1 MNNTEQD
8 SSPYRRSGR
17 ASGAWG
23 AVSGVYGGARGMFY
37 GWKLVGICV
46 FMLAL
51 MSVAV
56 FQGLGTFLVALERKF
71 AWSRTS
77 MSLAFSLARGE
88 SAVLGPIEGWLID
101 KLGNRRM
108 IIIGYVVMAGGFIY
122 FSRIEW
128 LGSLGLLG
136 WLDFALPALPF
147 ESVDET
153 LIHFYIAFLI
163 ITLGSGLGGWL
174 AMISMVNNWFVRK
187 RSLAIATAMSGI
199 HIGGYLVFAL
209 AYGVDNHGF
218 EWTTLGIGVF
228 LLAIIGP
235 VSMAV
240 RNKPEDMG
248 LRPDGDRESLSRQSG
263 NRQSAR
269 DGQAA
274 SGGDAADDEPE
285 FTARQA
291 LRTRAFWALTLVHL
305 SSSISIVTLSIHL
318 APKLTDMGF
327 TLEQAA
333 LIPMVYTTVAF
344 PAQFIAGFIADR
356 MPKPMVTFVFLM
368 FQATGIL
375 AIAFAESAPMAVL
388 FGVLYGIGFGG
399 RIPLLT
405 AIRGEYFGRKAF
417 ATIMGLSQM
426 PNNIAMIF
434 APLYAGYIYDRFDSY
449 FVSFLTFAVLA
460 YLGAGLMLTVRK
472 PRLED

>member
-1 MNNTEQD
+1 M
-8 SSPYRRSGR
+8 
-17 ASGAWG
+17 
-23 AVSGVYGGARGMFY
+23 SGVYGDARGMFY
-37 GWKLVGICV
+37 GWKLVIICV
-46 FMLAL
+46 FMLSL

-71 AWSRTS
+71 QWSRTS

-108 IIIGYVVMAGGFIY
+108 ILIGYVVMALGFIY
-122 FSRIEW
+122 FSSIEW
-128 LGSLGLLG
+128 LGGLGLLA
-136 WLDFALPALPF
+136 WMDFALAALPF
-147 ESVDET
+147 DSVDET

-199 HIGGYLVFAL
+199 HIGGYMVYAL

-240 RNKPEDMG
+240 RNRPEDMG
-248 LRPDGDRESLSRQSG
+248 LRPDGDRPSPARQSET
-263 NRQSAR
+263 QS
-269 DGQAA
+269 GQATQA
-274 SGGDAADDEPE
+274 SQEDDAGAEPE

-291 LRTRAFWALTLVHL
+291 LKTRAFWALTLVHL

-333 LIPMVYTTVAF
+333 LIPIVYTTVAF
-344 PAQFIAGFIADR
+344 PSQFVAGFIADR
-356 MPKPMVTFVFLM
+356 LPKPIVTFVFLI

-375 AIAFAESAPMAVL
+375 AIAFAETAPMAVL

-449 FVSFLTFAVLA
+449 FISFLTFAVLA

-472 PRLED
+472 PRLEAQEA

>member
-1 MNNTEQD
+1 
-8 SSPYRRSGR
+8 
-17 ASGAWG
+17 
-23 AVSGVYGGARGMFY
+23 MFY

-108 IIIGYVVMAGGFIY
+108 IVIGYVVMAFGFIY

-128 LGSLGLLG
+128 LGDLGLLV
-136 WLDFALPALPF
+136 WMDFALAALPF
-147 ESVDET
+147 DSVDET

-199 HIGGYLVFAL
+199 HIGGLLVFAL

-235 VSMAV
+235 VSIAV
-240 RNKPEDMG
+240 RNRPEDMG
-248 LRPDGDRESLSRQSG
+248 LRPDGDRRIAQQADNRAAVRSG
-263 NRQSAR
+263 RDSQASAR
-269 DGQAA
+269 RR
-274 SGGDAADDEPE
+274 S
-285 FTARQA
+285 
-291 LRTRAFWALTLVHL
+291 
-305 SSSISIVTLSIHL
+305 
-318 APKLTDMGF
+318 
-327 TLEQAA
+327 
-333 LIPMVYTTVAF
+333 
-344 PAQFIAGFIADR
+344 
-356 MPKPMVTFVFLM
+356 
-368 FQATGIL
+368 
-375 AIAFAESAPMAVL
+375 
-388 FGVLYGIGFGG
+388 
-399 RIPLLT
+399 
-405 AIRGEYFGRKAF
+405 
-417 ATIMGLSQM
+417 
-426 PNNIAMIF
+426 
-434 APLYAGYIYDRFDSY
+434 
-449 FVSFLTFAVLA
+449 
-460 YLGAGLMLTVRK
+460 
-472 PRLED
+472 

>member
-1 MNNTEQD
+1 MRD
-8 SSPYRRSGR
+8 
-17 ASGAWG
+17 
-23 AVSGVYGGARGMFY
+23 VSDFNLISKARGAFY
-37 GWKLVGICV
+37 GWKLVGVCV

-56 FQGLGTFLVALERKF
+56 FQGLGTFLVALERRF
-71 AWSRTS
+71 EWSRTS
-77 MSLAFSLARGE
+77 LSLAFSLARGE

-101 KLGNRRM
+101 RLGNRRM
-108 IIIGYVVMAGGFIY
+108 ILIGYLVMAVGFLM
-122 FSRIEW
+122 FSRVD
-128 LGSLGLLG
+128 SL
-136 WLDFALPALPF
+136 WQ
-147 ESVDET
+147 
-153 LIHFYIAFLI
+153 FYLAFMV

-174 AMISMVNNWFVRK
+174 AMISLVNNWFIRQ

-199 HIGGYLVFAL
+199 HIGGFLLYAL

-218 EWTTLGIGVF
+218 RWTTFGIGVF

-240 RNKPEDMG
+240 RNRPEDIG
-248 LRPDGDRESLSRQSG
+248 LLPDGDRESQARRLAQSG
-263 NRQSAR
+263 Q
-269 DGQAA
+269 
-274 SGGDAADDEPE
+274 GDEGVAEPE

-291 LRTRAFWALTLVHL
+291 LRTGAFWALTVVHL

-327 TLEQAA
+327 SLSQAA
-333 LIPMVYTTVAF
+333 LITTGYTLVAL
-344 PAQFIAGFIADR
+344 PSQFIAGFLADR
-356 MPKPMVTFVFLM
+356 FSKPIVTFVFLI

-375 AIAFAESAPMAVL
+375 VIALAESAPMAIL
-388 FGVLYGIGFGG
+388 FAVLYGIGFGG
-399 RIPLLT
+399 RIPLLP

-434 APLYAGYIYDRFDSY
+434 APLYAGYLFDLRGSY
-449 FVSFLTFAVLA
+449 FVPFATFAVLA
-460 YLGAGLMLTVRK
+460 YMGAGLMLTVKR
-472 PRLED
+472 PRLAPSADSQPRESAAD